1 VEGGLKILCIQ
12 RKRVPSI
19 SGMFVELFMQII
31 LDADLSR
38 SSKNN
43 NSVTDVESQRL
54 FVYASFEGFVAFQ

>member
-1 VEGGLKILCIQ
+1 VNKVRGRRLKDFCIQ

-19 SGMFVELFMQII
+19 SGMFVELFMQIK

-43 NSVTDVESQRL
+43 NSVTDVESQRF
-54 FVYASFEGFVAFQ
+54 FVYVAKC

>member
-1 VEGGLKILCIQ
+1 
-12 RKRVPSI
+12 
-19 SGMFVELFMQII
+19 MQII

-54 FVYASFEGFVAFQ
+54 FVYASFEGFVTFQYWQNVDSL